1 MTQRHITLI
10 TGASRGIGFSTAE
23 YLAKKGH
30 LVIGL
35 ARHAPEKTFPGEFFT
50 VDLSDRDA
58 TTETLA
64 KLKEQ
69 YAFDGV
75 VNNVGIVHPQPLEEV
90 TLDNFEAVID
100 LTLRVAIQTVQAV
113 VPSMK
118 AKQWGRIVNVAS
130 IAALGVQNRT
140 SYSAAKAGMISF
152 THTWALELA
161 TSGITVNA
169 VAPGGRIKTEMARSI
184 FAAGSEEEKRL
195 ISGIPMKRAGKPS
208 EIAAA
213 IGFFF
218 SEEAGY
224 ITGQTLFVDGGCSID
239 IHPFYKAR

>member
-1 MTQRHITLI
+1 MTQQHITLI

-35 ARHAPEKTFPGEFFT
+35 ARHTPEKPFPGEFFT

-64 KLKEQ
+64 NLTKQ

-75 VNNVGIVHPQPLEEV
+75 VNNVGIAHPELLEEI
-90 TLDNFEAVID
+90 TLDNFDAVID
-100 LTLRVAIQTVQAV
+100 LNLRVAIQTVQAV

-118 AKQWGRIVNVAS
+118 AKQWGRIVNISS
-130 IAALGVQNRT
+130 ICAFGAQNRG
-140 SYSAAKAGMISF
+140 SYAVAKAGMISF
-152 THTWALELA
+152 TRTWALELVKN
-161 TSGITVNA
+161 GITVNA
-169 VAPGGRIKTEMARSI
+169 VAPGPIETELFRNYFPI
-184 FAAGSEEEKRL
+184 GSEAEKYYL
-195 ISGIPMKRAGKPS
+195 KGMPMGRFGKPS
-208 EIAAA
+208 EVAVT

-224 ITGQTLFVDGGCSID
+224 ITGQTLFVDGGSTID
-239 IHPFYKAR
+239 IHPYYKTR

>member
-1 MTQRHITLI
+1 MTEKHITLI

-23 YLAKKGH
+23 YLAKQGH

-35 ARHAPEKTFPGEFFT
+35 ARHVPQKPFPGEFVT
-50 VDLSDRDA
+50 VDLSDRHA

-64 KLKEQ
+64 NLTNK
-69 YAFDGV
+69 YSFDGV

-90 TLDNFEAVID
+90 TLDKFDAVID
-100 LTLRVAIQTVQAV
+100 LNLRVAIQTVQAV

-118 AKQWGRIVNVAS
+118 AKKWGRIVNISS
-130 IAALGVQNRT
+130 IAALGAQDRT
-140 SYSAAKAGMISF
+140 SYTIAKAGMISLAR
-152 THTWALELA
+152 TWALELVS
-161 TSGITVNA
+161 SGITVNT
-169 VAPGGRIKTEMARSI
+169 VAPGGIETEMAKRI
-184 FAAGSEEEKRL
+184 CPPGSEVEKRC
-195 ISGIPMKRAGKPS
+195 ISGIPMKRFGKPL
-208 EIAAA
+208 EVAAT

-239 IHPFYKAR
+239 VHPYYKAR

>member
-1 MTQRHITLI
+1 MTQQHITLI

-23 YLAKKGH
+23 YLARKGH

-35 ARHAPEKTFPGEFFT
+35 ARHVPEKTFPGEFFT

-58 TTETLA
+58 TTEILA
-64 KLKEQ
+64 NLTKQ
-69 YAFDGV
+69 YSFDGI

-100 LTLRVAIQTVQAV
+100 LHLRVAIQTVQAV

-118 AKQWGRIVNVAS
+118 AKKWGRIVNVSS
-130 IAALGVQNRT
+130 IAGLGVPYRT
-140 SYSAAKAGMISF
+140 SYAAAKAGMMCF
-152 THTWALELA
+152 TRTWALEFVK
-161 TSGITVNA
+161 SGITVNA
-169 VAPGGRIKTEMARSI
+169 VAPAKIETKMARSI
-184 FAAGSEEEKRL
+184 FSAGSEEEKRL
-195 ISGIPMKRAGKPS
+195 ISGIPMGRAGKPS
-208 EIAAA
+208 EVAAA

-224 ITGQTLFVDGGCSID
+224 ITGQILYVDGGCSID
-239 IHPFYKAR
+239 IHPYYKAR

>member
-1 MTQRHITLI
+1 MTQQHITLI

-23 YLAKKGH
+23 YLANKGH

-35 ARHAPEKTFPGEFFT
+35 ARHVPERPFPGEFVT
-50 VDLSDRDA
+50 VDLSDRHA

-64 KLKEQ
+64 NLKGQ
-69 YAFDGV
+69 YAFDGL
-75 VNNVGIVHPQPLEEV
+75 VNNVGIVNPQPLEEV

-118 AKQWGRIVNVAS
+118 VKQWGRIVNVAS

-152 THTWALELA
+152 TRTWALEFVK
-161 TSGITVNA
+161 SGITVNA
-169 VAPGGRIKTEMARSI
+169 VAPGRTKTEMAGRI
-184 FAAGSEEEKRL
+184 FSPGSTQEKRL
-195 ISGIPMKRAGKPS
+195 ISGIPMERLGTPS
-208 EIAAA
+208 EVAAT

-239 IHPFYKAR
+239 IHPYYKAR

>member
-1 MTQRHITLI
+1 MTQQHITLI

-35 ARHAPEKTFPGEFFT
+35 ARHNPEKTFPGEFFT

-64 KLKEQ
+64 NLTKQ

-75 VNNVGIVHPQPLEEV
+75 VNNVGIMQAQLLEELK
-90 TLDNFEAVID
+90 LDNFEAVID
-100 LTLRVAIQTVQAV
+100 LNLRVAIQTVQAV
-113 VPSMK
+113 LPSMK
-118 AKQWGRIVNVAS
+118 AKKWGRIVNLSS
-130 IAALGVQNRT
+130 IAALGVPGRT
-140 SYSAAKAGMISF
+140 SYTITKAGMIGLAR
-152 THTWALELA
+152 TWALELV
-161 TSGITVNA
+161 TSGITVNT
-169 VAPGGRIKTEMARSI
+169 VAPGLIETEGSRRVWPP
-184 FAAGSEEEKRL
+184 GSEFEQQS
-195 ISGIPMKRAGKPS
+195 ISGIAMRRFGQPS
-208 EIAAA
+208 EVAAT
-213 IGFFF
+213 IGFLF

-239 IHPFYKAR
+239 IHPYYKAR

>member
-1 MTQRHITLI
+1 MRQQHITLI

-23 YLAKKGH
+23 YLAQKGH

-35 ARHAPEKTFPGEFFT
+35 ARHTPEKTFPGEFFT

-64 KLKEQ
+64 NLTKQ
-69 YAFDGV
+69 YSFDGI

-90 TLDNFEAVID
+90 KLDNFEAVID
-100 LTLRVAIQTVQAV
+100 LNLRVAIQTFQAV

-118 AKQWGRIVNVAS
+118 AKKYGRIVNISS
-130 IAALGVQNRT
+130 IAALGAQDRT
-140 SYSAAKAGMISF
+140 SYTIAKAGMISLAR
-152 THTWALELA
+152 TWALEFVS
-161 TSGITVNA
+161 SGITVNT
-169 VAPGGRIKTEMARSI
+169 VAPGRIETEIGRRI
-184 FAAGSEEEKRL
+184 FPTGSEEEKRL
-195 ISGIPMKRAGKPS
+195 ICGIPMKRAGKPS
-208 EIAAA
+208 EVAAA

-239 IHPFYKAR
+239 IHPYYKAR

>member
-1 MTQRHITLI
+1 MTEQHITLI

-23 YLAKKGH
+23 YLAKQGY

-35 ARHAPEKTFPGEFFT
+35 ARHVPEKPFPGEFFT

-64 KLKEQ
+64 NLTKK
-69 YAFDGV
+69 YSFDGI
-75 VNNVGIVHPQPLEEV
+75 VNNVGIVHPQPLEEI
-90 TLDNFEAVID
+90 TLDNFDAVID
-100 LTLRVAIQTVQAV
+100 LNLRVAIQTVQAV

-118 AKQWGRIVNVAS
+118 TKKWGRIVNIAS
-130 IAALGVQNRT
+130 IAAIGVPNRT

-152 THTWALELA
+152 TRTWALEFA
-161 TSGITVNA
+161 ASGITVNA
-169 VAPGGRIKTEMARSI
+169 VSPVRIETEMGRSI
-184 FAAGSEEEKRL
+184 FSAGSEEKNRL
-195 ISGIPMKRAGKPS
+195 ISGIPMGRAGKPS
-208 EIAAA
+208 EVAAA

-224 ITGQTLFVDGGCSID
+224 ITGQILSVDGGCSID
-239 IHPFYKAR
+239 IHPYYKAR